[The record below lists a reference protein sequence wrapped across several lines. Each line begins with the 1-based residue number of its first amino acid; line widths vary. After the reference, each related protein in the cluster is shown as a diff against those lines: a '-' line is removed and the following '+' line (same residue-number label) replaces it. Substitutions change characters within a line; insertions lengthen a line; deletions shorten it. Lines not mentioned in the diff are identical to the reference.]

1 MSNYVK
7 ETKGY
12 IMTKHEDFP
21 IEHFRMTGVHGYKDI
36 TMTMKGKTT
45 IFVSENGAG
54 KTTILNALRLLLEQ
68 DFVNL
73 MRIDFKSI
81 FIKLTNQ
88 KEIEIKNE
96 RMSLLPLD
104 EIRTFLDDRFSL
116 TKSFWNNHDIIKFS
130 KTLIDSKHNEYYDNE
145 IVTDIISTARFPKD
159 YITHFLKELKDNMST
174 QMRAKEQSYFEMY
187 TLKNNISRI
196 ISETLRNIDVVFL
209 PTYRRVEKSFEIA
222 PREERENINHRI
234 FSRKRAM
241 KLKRDG
247 ISYGLKDV
255 EDALKGLTLE
265 IERTSNLGY
274 RSLSAKMLEDLIK
287 YDNTD
292 RIAKEQNSLPS
303 IEDLE
308 RFLNRVEDTGASSR
322 ERRVTASKKNS
333 LISSLKK
340 LYKNDSIKDITYLKY
355 FLTQLNSVIQETKEQ
370 ESKIEKFVA
379 VCDKYLS
386 SAGDSKSLKF
396 DPQSLEVIVKD
407 SYTGDRISLNDLSS
421 GEKQVISLMATIY
434 LNDNTPKIILID
446 EPELS
451 LSIDW
456 QRMILPDLNSGEN
469 VRQVIAITHSPFIFD
484 NELDSYATA
493 MKIRKGNYQ

>member
-1 MSNYVK
+1 MCIRDS
-7 ETKGY
+7 
-12 IMTKHEDFP
+12 
-21 IEHFRMTGVHGYKDI
+21 
-36 TMTMKGKTT
+36 
-45 IFVSENGAG
+45 S
-54 KTTILNALRLLLEQ
+54 
-68 DFVNL
+68 
-73 MRIDFKSI
+73 KS
-81 FIKLTNQ
+81 
-88 KEIEIKNE
+88 
-96 RMSLLPLD
+96 
-104 EIRTFLDDRFSL
+104 
-116 TKSFWNNHDIIKFS
+116 
-130 KTLIDSKHNEYYDNE
+130 LIDSKHNEYYDNA
-145 IVTDIISTARFPKD
+145 IVNDIISTSKFPKD
-159 YITHFLKELKDNMST
+159 YTTHFLKELKDNISAK
-174 QMRAKEQSYFEMY
+174 MRTEEQNYFELY
-187 TLKNNISRI
+187 SLKNNTIRI

-241 KLKRDG
+241 KLQRDG

-308 RFLNRVEDTGASSR
+308 RFLNRVEDTGANSR
-322 ERRVTASKKNS
+322 ERKVTTSKKNS

-396 DPQSLEVIVKD
+396 DPQSLEVIVRD

-484 NELDSYATA
+484 NDLDPYATA
-493 MKIRKGNYQ
+493 MKVRKGNQQ

>member
-187 TLKNNISRI
+187 TLK
-196 ISETLRNIDVVFL
+196 
-209 PTYRRVEKSFEIA
+209 
-222 PREERENINHRI
+222 
-234 FSRKRAM
+234 
-241 KLKRDG
+241 
-247 ISYGLKDV
+247 
-255 EDALKGLTLE
+255 
-265 IERTSNLGY
+265 
-274 RSLSAKMLEDLIK
+274 
-287 YDNTD
+287 
-292 RIAKEQNSLPS
+292 
-303 IEDLE
+303 
-308 RFLNRVEDTGASSR
+308 
-322 ERRVTASKKNS
+322 
-333 LISSLKK
+333 
-340 LYKNDSIKDITYLKY
+340 
-355 FLTQLNSVIQETKEQ
+355 
-370 ESKIEKFVA
+370 
-379 VCDKYLS
+379 
-386 SAGDSKSLKF
+386 
-396 DPQSLEVIVKD
+396 
-407 SYTGDRISLNDLSS
+407 
-421 GEKQVISLMATIY
+421 TIY
-434 LNDNTPKIILID
+434 LESFLKHCEI
-446 EPELS
+446 
-451 LSIDW
+451 
-456 QRMILPDLNSGEN
+456 
-469 VRQVIAITHSPFIFD
+469 
-484 NELDSYATA
+484 
-493 MKIRKGNYQ
+493 

>member
-1 MSNYVK
+1 MAENDEY
-7 ETKGY
+7 
-12 IMTKHEDFP
+12 P
-21 IEHFRMTGVHGYKDI
+21 IEYFRMTGVHGYKDI

-54 KTTILNALRLLLEQ
+54 KTTILNAIRLLLEQ
-68 DFVNL
+68 DFANL

-81 FIKLTNQ
+81 FIKLLGHNEL
-88 KEIEIKNE
+88 EINND
-96 RMSLLPLD
+96 RASLIPLE
-104 EIRTFLDDRFSL
+104 EIRSFLNERFSL
-116 TKSFWNNHDIIKFS
+116 GESFWNDRDITKFAKS
-130 KTLIDSKHNEYYDNE
+130 LIDSKYNEYHDDPLVN
-145 IVTDIISTARFPKD
+145 DIYNFVKYPKD
-159 YITHFLKELKDNMST
+159 YINHFLRELKDNLTNKIKS
-174 QMRAKEQSYFEMY
+174 KEQHNYKIHYS
-187 TLKNNISRI
+187 KNNTFRSIA
-196 ISETLRNIDVVFL
+196 EALRNVDVIFL
-209 PTYRRVEKSFEIA
+209 PTYRRVEKSFETV
-222 PREERENINHRI
+222 PRDEREISSNRM
-234 FSRKRAM
+234 FGRKRGM
-241 KLKRDG
+241 RLQRDG

-287 YDNTD
+287 YGNND
-292 RIAKEQNSLPS
+292 RIAKEQNALPS

-308 RFLNRVEDTGASSR
+308 RFLNRVEDSGTNPR
-322 ERRVTASKKNS
+322 ERRASETKKNS
-333 LISSLKK
+333 LIGSLKR
-340 LYKNDSIKDITYLKY
+340 LYNSDSIKDITYLKY

-396 DPQSLEVIVKD
+396 DPQSLEVIVRD
-407 SYTGDRISLNDLSS
+407 NYTGDRISLNDLSS

-434 LNDNTPKIILID
+434 LNDNSPKIILID

-456 QRMILPDLNSGEN
+456 QRMILPDLNAGEN

-484 NELDSYATA
+484 NDLDPYATA
-493 MKIRKGNYQ
+493 MKVRKGN

>member
-1 MSNYVK
+1 
-7 ETKGY
+7 
-12 IMTKHEDFP
+12 MTTNENHP
-21 IEHFRMTGVHGYKDI
+21 IEYFRMTGIHGYKDI
-36 TMTMKGKTT
+36 TMAMKGKTT
-45 IFVSENGAG
+45 IFVSENGTG
-54 KTTILNALRLLLEQ
+54 KTTILNAIRLLLEQ
-68 DFVNL
+68 DIVSL

-81 FIKLTNQ
+81 FIKILDHD
-88 KEIEIKNE
+88 EIEIKNE
-96 RMSLLPLD
+96 RLSLLPLD
-104 EIRTFLDDRFSL
+104 EIKLFLNERFSL
-116 TKSFWNNHDIIKFS
+116 SDSFWNERDITQFA
-130 KTLIDSKHNEYYDNE
+130 KTLIDSKHNEYYSDALVNDLHN
-145 IVTDIISTARFPKD
+145 VVKFPKE
-159 YITHFLKELKDNMST
+159 YINHFLKELKENIGNKIKT
-174 QMRAKEQSYFEMY
+174 KEQNS
-187 TLKNNISRI
+187 LKKNKAFRI
-196 ISETLRNIDVVFL
+196 IAEALRDIDIIFL
-209 PTYRRVEKSFEIA
+209 PTYRRVEKNLEKTS
-222 PREERENINHRI
+222 RDERDIINQRM
-234 FSRKRAM
+234 FGRKRGM
-241 KLKRDG
+241 RLQRDG

-255 EDALKGLTLE
+255 EDALKGLTLD

-287 YDNTD
+287 YGNND
-292 RIAKEQNSLPS
+292 RIAKEENALPS

-308 RFLNRVEDTGASSR
+308 RFLNRVENTGTNPR
-322 ERRVTASKKNS
+322 ERRASETKKNT

-340 LYKNDSIKDITYLKY
+340 LYSNDSIKDITYLKY

-434 LNDNTPKIILID
+434 LNDSNPKIILID

-456 QRMILPDLNSGEN
+456 QRMILPDLNAGEN
-469 VRQVIAITHSPFIFD
+469 VKQVIAITHSPFIFD
-484 NELDSYATA
+484 NELDHYATA
-493 MKIRKGNYQ
+493 MKVRKGNLL

>member
-1 MSNYVK
+1 MMTEQNNY
-7 ETKGY
+7 
-12 IMTKHEDFP
+12 P
-21 IEHFRMTGVHGYKDI
+21 IEYFRMTGVHGYKDI

-45 IFVSENGAG
+45 VFVSENGAG
-54 KTTILNALRLLLEQ
+54 KTTILNAIRLLLEQ
-68 DFVNL
+68 DFINL

-81 FIKLTNQ
+81 FIKIFGHN
-88 KEIEIKNE
+88 EFEIKNE
-96 RMSLLPLD
+96 RASLIPLD
-104 EIRTFLDDRFSL
+104 EIKTFLNERFSL
-116 TKSFWNNHDIIKFS
+116 SNSFWVERDITKFA
-130 KTLIDSKHNEYYDNE
+130 KTLIDSKQNEFHDDALVNE
-145 IVTDIISTARFPKD
+145 LYNTVKFPKD
-159 YITHFLKELKDNMST
+159 YTNHFLRELKDIIVNKMKS
-174 QMRAKEQSYFEMY
+174 KEQNSFKMHY
-187 TLKNNISRI
+187 TKNNTFRRI
-196 ISETLRNIDVVFL
+196 IEVLRDIDVIFL
-209 PTYRRVEKSFEIA
+209 PTYRRVEKSFEIVS
-222 PREERENINHRI
+222 REEREGVSPRMLG
-234 FSRKRAM
+234 RKRGM
-241 KLKRDG
+241 KLQRDG

-287 YDNTD
+287 FGNND
-292 RIAKEQNSLPS
+292 RIAKEQNALPT

-308 RFLNRVEDTGASSR
+308 RFLNRVEDTGTNLREKRAS
-322 ERRVTASKKNS
+322 ETKKNS
-333 LISSLKK
+333 LIGSLKA
-340 LYKNDSIKDITYLKY
+340 LYNSDSIKNITYLKY

-407 SYTGDRISLNDLSS
+407 TYTGDRISLNDLSS

-434 LNDNTPKIILID
+434 LNDSTPKIILID

-456 QRMILPDLNSGEN
+456 QRMILPDLNAGEN

-484 NELDSYATA
+484 NELDPYATA
-493 MKIRKGNYQ
+493 MKVRKGDF

>member
-1 MSNYVK
+1 
-7 ETKGY
+7 
-12 IMTKHEDFP
+12 MTKHEDFP

-45 IFVSENGAG
+45 VFVSENGAG
-54 KTTILNALRLLLEQ
+54 KTTILNAIRLLLEQ

-96 RMSLLPLD
+96 RMSLIPLD

-116 TKSFWNNHDIIKFS
+116 TKSFWNNRDIIKFS
-130 KTLIDSKHNEYYDNE
+130 KSLIDSKHNEYYDNA
-145 IVTDIISTARFPKD
+145 IVTDIISTAKFPKD
-159 YITHFLKELKDNMST
+159 YTTHFLKELKDNISAK
-174 QMRAKEQSYFEMY
+174 MRVEEQNHFEMY
-187 TLKNNISRI
+187 SLKNNTIRI

-234 FSRKRAM
+234 FARKRAM
-241 KLKRDG
+241 KLQRDG

-308 RFLNRVEDTGASSR
+308 RFLNRVEDTGANSR
-322 ERRVTASKKNS
+322 ERRVTTSKKNS
-333 LISSLKK
+333 LITSLKK
-340 LYKNDSIKDITYLKY
+340 LY
-355 FLTQLNSVIQETKEQ
+355 
-370 ESKIEKFVA
+370 
-379 VCDKYLS
+379 
-386 SAGDSKSLKF
+386 
-396 DPQSLEVIVKD
+396 
-407 SYTGDRISLNDLSS
+407 
-421 GEKQVISLMATIY
+421 
-434 LNDNTPKIILID
+434 
-446 EPELS
+446 
-451 LSIDW
+451 
-456 QRMILPDLNSGEN
+456 
-469 VRQVIAITHSPFIFD
+469 
-484 NELDSYATA
+484 
-493 MKIRKGNYQ
+493 